1 MIINVLDSFPRLI
14 GMINDFNLSFLL
26 FVKENVILIIVTLES
41 PDKNLA
47 VLSYIF
53 LVKLQD
59 LNMGSSLNDG

>member
-1 MIINVLDSFPRLI
+1 MIINVLDSFPSLI

-26 FVKENVILIIVTLES
+26 SVKENVILIIVTLES

-53 LVKLQD
+53 F
-59 LNMGSSLNDG
+59 